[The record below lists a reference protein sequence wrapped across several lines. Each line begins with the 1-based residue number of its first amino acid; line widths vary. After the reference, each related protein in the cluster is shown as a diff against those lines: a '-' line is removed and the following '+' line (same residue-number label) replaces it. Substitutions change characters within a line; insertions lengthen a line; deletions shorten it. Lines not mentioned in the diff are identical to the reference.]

1 MVGDKDFVAFGK
13 HQRAHDGVH
22 ARGGVVHQRQIIG
35 VAREHLGQGV
45 AGDRHLFEAFT
56 VEEGHGLVLHAVLPA
71 ALSFTNR
78 QGSGTEGAVV
88 EEDRVGVEPPV
99 HRQWAARRAVHAVL

>member
-1 MVGDKDFVAFGK
+1 M
-13 HQRAHDGVH
+13 
-22 ARGGVVHQRQIIG
+22 
-35 VAREHLGQGV
+35 

-71 ALSFTNR
+71 ALLFTNR
-78 QGSGTEGAVV
+78 RRRGTKGAVV
-88 EEDRVGVEPPV
+88 EEDRLRVEPPV